1 MLTPEIER
9 EIAVVKSRIAF
20 LGRHAENFD
29 GIELLRRLTLDDR
42 ITIYTLL
49 HIVSEHSLI
58 DVSTNEMSLEEIFV
72 EHFSNSP
79 VVSELSVANGTNVR
93 LRAGESVICLGEQEY
108 VAMKLTEDDFVT
120 YRKSESCLQLLK
132 EVNGLLATRILV
144 TKPAS

>member
-9 EIAVVKSRIAF
+9 EIAVVKSKIAF
-20 LGRHAENFD
+20 LGRREDDFD
-29 GIELLRRLTLDDR
+29 GIELLRRLRLNDR

-49 HIVSEHSLI
+49 HFVSEHSLI
-58 DVSTNEMSLEEIFV
+58 DVATNEMSLEEVFV

-93 LRAGESVICLGEQEY
+93 LRAGESVVCLGEEEY
-108 VAMKLTEDDFVT
+108 VAIKMTEDDFVT
-120 YRKSESCLQLLK
+120 YRNSESCLQLLK

-144 TKPAS
+144 TRPAS